1 MVLIENFSQGTYS
14 KEGDIVV
21 LCAYLGQLL
30 RVRDA
35 LSQEFT
41 VVLDERDKNALDDLN
56 NADGNE
62 EPHLE
67 RVGVMQRVSIM
78 CLILLYS
85 RLMLFSGKD
94 SFDR

>member
-1 MVLIENFSQGTYS
+1 MVLIETFSQGTYS
-14 KEGDIVV
+14 KEGGIVV